1 MKPVIFSHTN
11 LKKGGIILPDS
22 IVGALLAML
31 LGAGIAYVNYR
42 MTSRA
47 AVDPSERFSGVSF
60 VRQML
65 NFGYLAA
72 IFFVAPYTPWDRT
85 WLLVGAVAGLTL
97 PTFLFTFLLLR
108 RLNQDKGGEDQN
120 KGGES

>member
-1 MKPVIFSHTN
+1 MS
-11 LKKGGIILPDS
+11 DS
-22 IVGALLAML
+22 IVGSLLALL
-31 LGAGIAYVNYR
+31 LGAGIAYINYR

-47 AVDPSERFSGVSF
+47 AVDPSERFAGVSF

-72 IFFVAPYTPWDRT
+72 VFFAAPYTPWDRT

-108 RLNQDKGGEDQN
+108 RLNQDKGDGNQN